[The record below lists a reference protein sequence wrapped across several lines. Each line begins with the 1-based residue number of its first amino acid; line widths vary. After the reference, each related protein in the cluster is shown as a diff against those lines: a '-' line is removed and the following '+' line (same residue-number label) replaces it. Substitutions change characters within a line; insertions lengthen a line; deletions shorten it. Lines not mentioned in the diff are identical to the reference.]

1 MPALVPDVDIHP
13 ADVES
18 NRSASW
24 LNQDD
29 VVISGMSGRLPE
41 SDSVEE
47 FEKNLYEGVDMVTD
61 DERRWPAGLFGLPL
75 RTGKLKDIKH
85 FDASFFGV
93 HAKQAEVMDP
103 QLRLL
108 LEATYEAI
116 VDAGVNP
123 SAIRGSNTGVF
134 IGCSTSESEDFY
146 NREANRVNGYGL
158 TGCCRAMFP
167 NRVSYTFDFK
177 GPSYAIDTACSSSLF
192 GLQQALVAIRTGQCD
207 AAIVGGCNLLLKPTS
222 SLQFHKLSML
232 SPQGMCKAFDASGN
246 GYVRSEAVV
255 AIYLQKSS
263 DAKRVYATVVNAKT
277 NTDGAKEQ
285 GITFPSGA
293 CQKNLIQQ
301 VYAEANV
308 NPADVAYVE
317 AHGTGTKVGDPQEVN
332 SIVDVFCKGRSSP
345 LLIGSVK
352 SNMGHSE
359 PASGL
364 CSMVKILIGLEKG
377 LIPPNLHF
385 QSPNKDIPGLNDG
398 RLQVVNKPWPF
409 NGGYVALNS
418 FGFGGANAH
427 VLLKSNPKPKE
438 SPIQDEIP
446 RLVCVSGRTESAVN
460 SMLDKV
466 INSSRDDDLIALIHS
481 IHNQNIPGHSY
492 RGFTVLNNS
501 PPKEISSYN
510 EEVRPIWYV
519 FSGMGSQWAGMAKDL
534 LKLPQFDQSI
544 RKAAQVLQAEG
555 FDLYNVLKSEDEST
569 FDNVLNSFVSITV
582 MQVALVDLLKTIGI
596 EPDGIVGHSVGE
608 LGCAY
613 ADGTFTSEQAILA
626 TFWRGRSIMESQLP
640 KGAMAAIG
648 LSWEETQKRVPK
660 DIVAACHN
668 STDSVTIS
676 GPPESISKFVQ
687 QLQKEDVFAKE
698 VKSSGFA
705 FHSKYIADAG
715 PKLRKHLERIIPSPK
730 PRSSKWISSSV
741 PESGWST
748 PLAQLSSA
756 AYHVSNLLSPVL
768 FHEAL
773 QHVPE
778 NAIVIEIAPHA
789 LLQAILKRALGSNAT
804 VLGLVKRLHPNNLE
818 FLLSNLGKC
827 FNAGGQ
833 PKLSNLFHPIK
844 FPVSRGTPMI
854 QSMVE
859 WDHSIEWGVA
869 DFSDMGSNKTGESII
884 EIDTSKEEQAFF
896 LGHTIDGRVLFPAT
910 GYLTLVW
917 QTFANLHGKPYEE
930 FPVLIENAQFL
941 RATIMPKEGT
951 VKFAV
956 NIFDGTG
963 EFEICESGSVAVK
976 GIIRVPEDV
985 NKETLSL
992 PEPYVP
998 EGLSLNSPD
1007 IYKELSL
1014 RGYDYSGIFRGI
1026 KTSDNYGVSGKLEFN
1041 GNYVSFMD
1049 TMLQFG
1055 ILGINT
1061 RELYL
1066 PTRLQRILINPLKQ
1080 KEIAESLSQEE
1091 GVAVY
1096 NYNDIGVV
1104 TCGGVEMRG
1113 LKASLAPRRQQQQ
1126 APPKLEK
1133 FVFVPFESGKDNIN
1147 FGLQQALIN
1156 AVQLVIENN
1165 PGASKLKVV
1174 EAGGDNPPE
1183 LLYANKIIDIIESEP
1198 TFSVDYAVASLVAG
1212 VDQAVEEAGGRVV
1225 AKDVNNGPIEQNF
1238 HLAVASNTAYNETA
1252 LANLAASVKVGGF
1265 VLTIEDS
1272 AQVKENIANK
1282 VGLDQ
1287 IFKLAAEGKTAY
1299 LFRKVGQYVAPS
1311 QVIKVTVDN
1320 YNWVEEVKTA
1330 LADSEREAKK
1340 VLIVSEGDDTN
1351 GILGLVNCLTK
1362 EPGGVNLR
1370 ALFIQG
1376 SGSPKYAPSVA
1387 QYSAQLSKDLVH
1399 NVYKNGVFGT
1409 YRHLPLEN
1417 LTEKSLLKVEHAYIN
1432 TLVRGDL
1439 ASLRWIEGP
1448 LKYYQPENFP
1458 ESELCTV
1465 YYAPL
1470 NFRDIMLASGKL
1482 PPDALPGDLA
1492 GQDCILGLEFSG
1504 RDTKGRRVMGMVA
1517 ARSLATTVLAD
1528 PGFLWEVPEK
1538 WTLEQ
1543 ASSIPVVYGT
1553 AYYALVVRG
1562 HMKPGESLLVHAGT
1576 GGVGQAAI
1584 SIALHMG
1591 CTVYTTVGSQ
1601 EKRDY
1606 LKKTFPKLTDD
1617 NIANSRDTTFEQH
1630 VLTQTKGKG
1639 VDLVLNSLAED
1650 KLQASVRCLAKH
1662 GRFLEIG
1669 KLDLSNN
1676 SPLGMSVFLKNTT
1689 FHGILLDSLFDASS
1703 DNADKQAV
1711 VKLLTEGIDN
1721 GAVRPLNTTVF
1732 AEKQVEQAFRYMA
1745 TGKHIGKVVLKVKE
1759 EESQKVIKPAAK
1771 YVDAIPRTYMH
1782 PDKSY
1787 ILVGGLGGFGL
1798 ELANWLVL
1806 RGAKKIVLT
1815 SRSGIK
1821 TGYQALCVR
1830 RWQQAGTQ
1838 VFVSTADC
1846 VTIAGTEQLLKE
1858 ANSLGPVGGIF
1869 NLAAVLRDAFIE
1881 NLTADD
1887 FTIVSKPKV
1896 IGTKNLD
1903 VVSRKACPHL
1913 DYFVVFSSVSCGRGN
1928 AGQSNYG
1935 FANSVMERIC
1945 EARQAAG
1952 LPGSAIQWGAIGDV
1966 GLILETMG
1974 GNDTVVGGTL
1984 PQRMPSCLNTI
1995 DNFLQ
2000 QPDPV
2005 LASLVLA
2012 EKRKAGGETSSVSVV
2027 DAVANILGI
2036 KDTKNMSTTATLAE
2050 LGMDSL
2056 MGAEIKQTLERN
2068 FDMVL
2073 SVGEIRNLTM
2083 GKLVELQGGGAAA
2096 AAPAAA
2102 AAGVANGH
2110 TGSEDQQVSN
2120 DSDERRKNDV
2130 LVQFTDAVS
2139 LMPTEVITRL
2149 PSEADDKTSSQVPN
2163 VFFVHPIEGLT
2174 TALKPLAS
2182 TLPFKIY
2189 GIECVE
2195 EAPLD
2200 SIPSLAKFYIQNVQ
2214 KIQSKGP
2221 YNLVGYSYGG
2231 AVACEMTLQLEK
2243 YGEKVNLICLDGS
2256 PAYISEH
2263 TGAYKNRK
2271 NVTVDQYESAVGAY
2285 LRFIALF
2292 VEIDYNQL
2300 EKEFMAL
2307 NSEEK
2312 LQARFLEVL
2321 KGKTPYSPQE
2331 LSSAVKSFYSK
2342 LIIGDKY
2349 KPEGKLKADTILVRA
2364 TDNWV
2369 TLDQDYGLN
2378 QIVQKPVKIISVQGN
2393 HRGILLGESAKKVS
2407 DIIRSAV
2414 EEGSK

>member
-1 MPALVPDVDIHP
+1 MPALVPDVHP
-13 ADVES
+13 GDVLS
-18 NRSASW
+18 DSNNRSSW
-24 LNQDD
+24 INQDD

-41 SDSVEE
+41 SNSVAE
-47 FEKNLYEGVDMVTD
+47 FEKNLYDGVDMVTD
-61 DERRWPAGLFGLPL
+61 DERRWPAGIFGLPL

-123 SAIRGSNTGVF
+123 ATIRGSNTGVF
-134 IGCSTSESEDFY
+134 IGVSTSETEDY
-146 NREANRVNGYGL
+146 HNMKQDRVNGYGL
-158 TGCCRAMFP
+158 VGCCRAMFP
-167 NRVSYTFDFK
+167 NRVSYAFDFK

-192 GLQQALVAIRTGQCD
+192 GLQQALMAIRTGQCD
-207 AAIVGGCNLLLKPTS
+207 AAIVGGANLLLRPTS
-222 SLQFHKLSML
+222 SLQFNKLSML
-232 SPQGMCKAFDASGN
+232 SPQGMCKAFDSSGN

-293 CQKNLIQQ
+293 CQKKLIQQ

-377 LIPPNLHF
+377 VIPPNLHF
-385 QSPNKDIPGLNDG
+385 QHPNQDIPGLNDG

-409 NGGYVALNS
+409 PGGYVALNS

-446 RLVCVSGRTESAVN
+446 RLICISGRTESAVT

-466 INSSRDDDLIALIHS
+466 INSSRDDDLIALLHS

-492 RGFTVLNNS
+492 RGYTILNNS
-501 PPKEISSYN
+501 PPKEIGSYN
-510 EEVRPIWYV
+510 EEARPIWYV

-544 RKAAQVLQAEG
+544 RQSAQVLQAEG

-613 ADGTFTSEQAILA
+613 ADGTFTSEQAVLA
-626 TFWRGRSIMESQLP
+626 AYWRGRSILESQLP
-640 KGAMAAIG
+640 KGSMAAIG
-648 LSWEETQKRVPK
+648 LSWEDTQKRVPK

-676 GPPESISKFVQ
+676 GPPESIQKFVQ

-741 PESGWST
+741 PESGWGS

-789 LLQAILKRALGSNAT
+789 LLQAILKRALGPNAT
-804 VLGLVKRLHPNNLE
+804 VLGLVKRLHANNLE

-827 FNAGGQ
+827 YNAGGQ

-844 FPVSRGTPMI
+844 FPVARGTPMI

-859 WDHSIEWGVA
+859 WDHSTEWAIA

-884 EIDTSKEEQAFF
+884 EIDTSKDEQAFY

-930 FPVLIENAQFL
+930 FPVLIEDAQFL

-976 GIIRVPEDV
+976 GIIRVPEDLK
-985 NKETLSL
+985 KETLQL
-992 PEPYVP
+992 DAPYVE
-998 EGLSLNSPD
+998 EGLSLSSPD
-1007 IYKELSL
+1007 IYKELGL

-1026 KTSDNYGVSGKLEFN
+1026 KTSDNHGISGKLEFN

-1066 PTRLQRILINPLKQ
+1066 PTRLQRILIDPLKQ
-1080 KEIAESLSQEE
+1080 KQVADSLADAEA
-1091 GVAVY
+1091 GITVY

-1104 TCGGVEMRG
+1104 TCGGIEMRG

-1126 APPKLEK
+1126 AAPKLEK
-1133 FVFVPFESGKDNIN
+1133 YVFVPFENEKDNVN
-1147 FGLQQALIN
+1147 FGLQQALIT

-1174 EAGGDNPPE
+1174 EAGGNNPAE
-1183 LLYANKIIDIIESEP
+1183 LLYASKIINIVETEP
-1198 TFSVDYAVASLVAG
+1198 TFSVDYVVASSVAG
-1212 VDQAVEEAGGRVV
+1212 VAEAVEEAGGSVV
-1225 AKDVNNGPIEQNF
+1225 AKDLSAGPIEQNC
-1238 HLAVASNTAYNETA
+1238 HLSVASNTAYNETA
-1252 LANLAASVKVGGF
+1252 LANLAASVKAGGF
-1265 VLTIEDS
+1265 VLTVEDS
-1272 AQVKENIANK
+1272 PQVKETIAKK
-1282 VGLDQ
+1282 VGLEQ

-1299 LFRKVGQYVAPS
+1299 LFRKVNPTPVS
-1311 QVIKVTVDN
+1311 QVITVSADA
-1320 YNWVEEVKTA
+1320 YDWVEQVKSA
-1330 LADSEREAKK
+1330 LAASEKEGNK
-1340 VLIVSEGDDTN
+1340 VLLVSEGDDTN

-1370 ALFIQG
+1370 SLFVQG
-1376 SGSPKYAPSVA
+1376 QKAPKYAANVP
-1387 QYSAQLSKDLVH
+1387 QYAAHLNKDLVH
-1399 NVYKNGVFGT
+1399 VVYKNGIFGT

-1448 LKYYQPENFP
+1448 LKYYQPENYP
-1458 ESELCTV
+1458 NTELCTV

-1504 RDTKGRRVMGMVA
+1504 RDSHGKRVMGMVA

-1528 PGFLWEVPEK
+1528 PTFLWEVPES
-1538 WTLEQ
+1538 WSLEQ
-1543 ASSIPVVYGT
+1543 ASSVPVVYGT

-1562 HMKPGESLLVHAGT
+1562 QMKPGESLLVHAGT

-1606 LKKTFPKLTDD
+1606 LKKTFPKLTDA

-1630 VLTQTKGKG
+1630 VLKQTKGKG
-1639 VDLVLNSLAED
+1639 VDLVLNSLAGD
-1650 KLQASVRCLAKH
+1650 KLYASVRCLAKH

-1676 SPLGMSVFLKNTT
+1676 SPLGMSIFLKNTT
-1689 FHGILLDSLFDASS
+1689 FHGILLDSLFDAGS

-1711 VKLLTEGIDN
+1711 VKLMNEGLKN
-1721 GAVRPLNTTVF
+1721 GSVRPLNTTVF
-1732 AEKQVEQAFRYMA
+1732 SEKQVEQAFRYMA
-1745 TGKHIGKVVLKVKE
+1745 TGKHIGKVVLKVRD
-1759 EESQKVIKPAAK
+1759 EESKKAIKPVTK

-1787 ILVGGLGGFGL
+1787 VLVGGLGGFGL
-1798 ELANWLVL
+1798 ELANWLVF
-1806 RGAKKIVLT
+1806 RGATKIVLT

-1830 RWQQAGTQ
+1830 RWQQGGVK

-1846 VTIAGTEQLLKE
+1846 ATVAGTEQLLRE
-1858 ANSLGPVGGIF
+1858 ANALGPVGGIF

-1881 NLTADD
+1881 NLTPED
-1887 FTIVSKPKV
+1887 FAVVSKPKV
-1896 IGTKNLD
+1896 TGTKNLD

-1913 DYFVVFSSVSCGRGN
+1913 DYFIVFSSVSCGRGN

-1945 EARQAAG
+1945 EARQTAG

-2012 EKRKAGGETSSVSVV
+2012 EKRKSSGEASSVGVV
-2027 DAVANILGI
+2027 EAVANILGI
-2036 KDTKNMSTTATLAE
+2036 KDTKNINTTATLAE

-2068 FDMVL
+2068 FDMVMA
-2073 SVGEIRNLTM
+2073 VGEIRNLTM
-2083 GKLVELQGGGAAA
+2083 GKLLELQSGGAVAA
-2096 AAPAAA
+2096 TPASTRAA
-2102 AAGVANGH
+2102 VA
-2110 TGSEDQQVSN
+2110 DQQVSN
-2120 DSDERRKNDV
+2120 QSDEESENEV
-2130 LVQFTDAVS
+2130 LIQFAGGVS
-2139 LMPTEVITRL
+2139 LMPSEVITRL
-2149 PSEADDKTSSQVPN
+2149 PSQADDKTSSKAPN
-2163 VFFVHPIEGLT
+2163 VFFIHAIEGIIA
-2174 TALKPLAS
+2174 ALKPLAS
-2182 TLPFKIY
+2182 TLPYNAY

-2195 EAPLD
+2195 EAPLVNM
-2200 SIPSLAKFYIQNVQ
+2200 PALAAFYVENVR
-2214 KIQSKGP
+2214 KIQSRGP
-2221 YNLVGYSYGG
+2221 YNLVGYSYGSS
-2231 AVACEMTLQLEK
+2231 VACAMAFQLESE
-2243 YGEKVNLICLDGS
+2243 GEKVNLVCLDGS
-2256 PAYISEH
+2256 PGFISAHTAAYRS
-2263 TGAYKNRK
+2263 RK
-2271 NVTVDQYESAVGAY
+2271 NVVDVDAYEAAIGAY
-2285 LRFIALF
+2285 TRFMSLFIEIDQLKTEQEFLELNSLEKMHQKF
-2292 VEIDYNQL
+2292 VET
-2300 EKEFMAL
+2300 
-2307 NSEEK
+2307 
-2312 LQARFLEVL
+2312 VT
-2321 KGKTPYSPQE
+2321 GKTPYSPTE
-2331 LSSAVKSFYSK
+2331 LSAAAKSFYHK
-2342 LIIGDKY
+2342 LLIGDKY
-2349 KPEGKLKADTILVRA
+2349 KPEGKLKANTVLVRA
-2364 TDNWV
+2364 TDDW
-2369 TLDQDYGLN
+2369 LPLPRDYELN
-2378 QIVQKPVKIISVQGN
+2378 KIVEKPVKIIDVKGD
-2393 HRGILLGESAKKVS
+2393 HRGILQGQSLKQIS
-2407 DIIRSAV
+2407 DIVKSSV
-2414 EEGSK
+2414 EGTSE